1 MEFLLLFTIMMLFV
15 KISIIDWQEHAIYDK
30 DIFVTSIFILLYKG
44 LYGNLL
50 YALTGGLTALLLGFL
65 IFVVVYKF
73 YGFEAFGQ
81 GDVLLLVILGLFLED
96 SFLNYFAL
104 ATMIN
109 GIVVPCSMIFFK
121 QRFNASIEIAYA
133 PIILAWIPLYY
144 HLGFP
149 STLDLYDGVFKLLF

>member
-1 MEFLLLFTIMMLFV
+1 MEFLLLLTIMMFFV

-30 DIFVTSIFILLYKG
+30 DIFITGIFILLYKG

-50 YALTGGLTALLLGFL
+50 NALVGGLTALLLGVL
-65 IFVVVYKF
+65 IFAVVYKF

-81 GDVLLLVILGLFLED
+81 GDVLLLAILGLFFED

-109 GIVVPCSMIFFK
+109 GIAVPCTMLFFN
-121 QRFNASIEIAYA
+121 QRFNTSIEIAYA

-149 STLDLYDGVFKLLF
+149 STLDLYDSVFKLLF